1 MTATPQQ
8 NPALLNE
15 AVYEAALADSNR
27 PISTADLHGYLDRLL
42 GEWVLGPGVE
52 RLLLLPPD
60 HTRLHSFAGEIT
72 QHVWRSVSDRVSV
85 DVMPAV
91 GTHFAMSPSQLQMM
105 FGDEIPAERYK
116 VHDWRNDLTEL
127 GEIPSSRLSE
137 LSDGRMEMPV
147 RVAVNRRLV
156 SGEYDQVLSIGQV
169 LPHEVIGFANHAKNV
184 CVGAGGSDLIHK
196 SHYLGAV
203 CNMET
208 ILGRADT
215 PVRRLIDT
223 AFYDFVR
230 PRCDARF
237 ILTVVDGSGHEPA
250 LHGLMAGQDQEC
262 FRRAA
267 ELSAELNINRL
278 PERID
283 RCVVHLDPREF
294 SSTWLGNKSIYRTRM
309 AMADGGELYVLA
321 PGVETFGEDPTID
334 ELIREHG
341 YHGTPRT
348 LDAVESDPKLA
359 ANLSAA
365 AHLIHGSTEGRFSVT
380 YCTGNGLTREEVEGV
395 GYAHLPIAEAER
407 RFDVTG
413 KTDGWH
419 KDATGQPFY
428 YIQNPA
434 LGLWMAD

>member
-1 MTATPQQ
+1 MTTGNLQTPAYVGDS
-8 NPALLNE
+8 PYEL
-15 AVYEAALADSNR
+15 AVADAKR
-27 PISTADLHGYLDRLL
+27 PIGTAELHKHIDRLL
-42 GEWVLGPGVE
+42 EQWVLKAGVE

-72 QHVWRSVSDRVSV
+72 RHIWRSVSDRVSI

-91 GTHFAMSPSQLQMM
+91 GTHFAMSPAQLHMM
-105 FGDEIPAERYK
+105 FGDEIPLERYK
-116 VHDWRNDLTEL
+116 VHDWRNDLAEL
-127 GEIPSSRLSE
+127 GEIPAEKLTE
-137 LSDGRMEMPV
+137 LSGGRMEMPV
-147 RVAVNRRLV
+147 NVAVNRRLV
-156 SGEYDQVLSIGQV
+156 SGDYDQVLSIGQV
-169 LPHEVIGFANHAKNV
+169 LPHEVIGFANHAKNL
-184 CVGAGGSDLIHK
+184 CVGAGGADLIHK

-237 ILTVVDGSGHEPA
+237 ILTVVGGTGAEPG
-250 LHGLMAGQDQEC
+250 LHGLMAGQDREC

-267 ELSAELNINRL
+267 ELSAELNISRL
-278 PERID
+278 PKRID

-321 PGVETFGEDPTID
+321 PGIETFGEDPTID
-334 ELIREHG
+334 ELVRKHG

-348 LDAVESDPKLA
+348 LDAVDSDPKLM

-380 YCTGNGLTREEVEGV
+380 YCTGDGLSRQEVEGV
-395 GYAHLPIAEAER
+395 GYNHLPIREAQR
-407 RFDVTG
+407 RFDVSD
-413 KTDGWH
+413 KADGWH
-419 KDATGQPFY
+419 TDAAGEPFY
-428 YIQNPA
+428 FINNPA
-434 LGLWMAD
+434 LGLWAAD